1 MAFDEIVGDAIDRL
15 VAIEMRFGA
24 GLPRGVIHP
33 LFEAARKH
41 HGKPLSWLA
50 ATKLKER
57 VQKGRNVFV
66 VTGAGFPPGLPQGET
81 DGPMGAAAV
90 ARAIDLALG
99 GKPILLSEDRHL
111 PAVIKATEA
120 AGIACLDEKVFRQ
133 RGGVALALPFP
144 LGPEA
149 GRDAAKELIER
160 WNPAAIVFVEKVGPN
175 EKGFFHSINGS
186 MRPLEHMANAHLLA
200 ERAKEKG
207 ILTIGIGDGGNEIGC
222 GAIAA
227 AVREVQPYG
236 RKCQCP
242 CGGGIGTVTATDV
255 LIFASISNW
264 GAYGLAAALAAQA
277 GRVDVM
283 QDEAAERR
291 MLEACLAGGA
301 MDGAYARLIPYV
313 DGTSAEVQTSL
324 VTMLRQ
330 IVTNALTSYDRG
342 F

>member
-15 VAIEMRFGA
+15 VAIEMRFGS

-33 LFEAARKH
+33 LFGAARQH

-50 ATKLKER
+50 ATSLKER
-57 VQKGRNVFV
+57 VAKGRHVFV
-66 VTGAGFPPGLPQGET
+66 VTGAGYPPGLPKGET

-90 ARAIDLALG
+90 ARAVDLALG

-111 PAVIKATEA
+111 PAVIKSTEA
-120 AGIACLDEKVFRQ
+120 AGIACLDEKIFAR

-144 LGPEA
+144 LGPDT
-149 GRDAAKELIER
+149 GRAAAKELIER

-175 EKGFFHSINGS
+175 EKGLFHSINGT

-200 ERAKEKG
+200 ERAKENG

-222 GAIAA
+222 GVINA

-236 RKCQCP
+236 QRCQCP
-242 CGGGIGTVTATDV
+242 CGGGIGTVTETDI

-283 QDEAAERR
+283 QDEATERR
-291 MLEACLAGGA
+291 MLDACLAGGA
-301 MDGAYARLIPYV
+301 MDGAYARLVPYV
-313 DGTSAEVQTSL
+313 DGTSADVQASL

-330 IVTNALTSYDRG
+330 IVTNALTDYDRG